1 MKALFLAKP
10 GFRLIGNKDPDIKN
24 LIDILRSFTVV
35 YTSGDLYDDCVRCNI
50 HAFRLEL
57 TDKNPETGTW
67 SNEYVD
73 NINKMVSFAV
83 DNIVD
88 VYITAGGDGT
98 VSYVAS
104 STIVNSRNKT
114 FRPLF
119 IGFPAGT
126 ANAGPIVKR
135 LGTGDMSKLKMT
147 KIDAIEVTDGDSVI
161 GYGFND
167 VIIGNSFLGTLNGE
181 MRNFDAVAMAQRGEA
196 KTVSP
201 GTDITSDKFK
211 ATLNGKELYIGHKV
225 EQICVST
232 LQFDRFNMRAVFG
245 GILNAV
251 GYDHPAAAA
260 FSDRIIVDSDQK
272 TWNYKG
278 SVSTAH
284 VSFNETDTLKISG
297 FGKDAQIIIDGN
309 PFIRQTDELS
319 FRIIPWVCTALW
331 DTGETK

>member
-10 GFRLIGNKDPDIKN
+10 GFRLIGNKDPDINN
-24 LIDILRSFTVV
+24 LIDILRNFTVV

-67 SNEYVD
+67 SNEYVH
-73 NINKMVSFAV
+73 NINMMVSFAV

-104 STIVNSRNKT
+104 STILNSRNKT

-135 LGTGDMSKLKMT
+135 LGTGDISRLKMT
-147 KIDAIEVTDGDSVI
+147 KIDAIEVSDGDTVI

-167 VIIGNSFLGTLNGE
+167 VIIGNSFLGTINGE
-181 MRNFDAVAMAQRGEA
+181 MKNLDALTMAQRGEA
-196 KTVSP
+196 NVVSP
-201 GTDITSDKFK
+201 GSDIVSDNFK
-211 ATLNGKELYIGHKV
+211 ASMNGEVLNIRHHV
-225 EQICVST
+225 RQICIST

-245 GILNAV
+245 GVLNAV
-251 GYDHPAAAA
+251 GFEHPAAAA
-260 FSDRIIVDSDQK
+260 FMDRIMVNSDPA

-278 SVSTAH
+278 TVSTAH
-284 VSFNETDTLKISG
+284 VCFNENDSLRISG

-331 DTGETK
+331 DMN

>member
-10 GFRLIGNKDPDIKN
+10 GFRLLGNKDPDIKN
-24 LIDILRSFTVV
+24 LIEILKGFNLV
-35 YTSGDLYDDCVRCNI
+35 YTSGELYDDCVKCDI

-57 TDKNPETGTW
+57 TENSENGTW
-67 SNEYVD
+67 SNEYVE
-73 NINKMVSFAV
+73 NINKMVGFAV

-104 STIVNSRNKT
+104 STILNSRNKT

-135 LGTGDMSKLKMT
+135 LGTGNISRLKMV
-147 KIDAIEVTDGDSVI
+147 KIDAIEVSDGETPI

-167 VIIGNSFLGTLNGE
+167 VIIGNSFLGTVNGE
-181 MRNFDAVAMAQRGEA
+181 MKNFDAFAMAQRGEV
-196 KTVSP
+196 KIVKP
-201 GTDITSDKFK
+201 GTDITSGSFR
-211 ATLNGKELYIGHKV
+211 ASLNGNALDIKHDV
-225 EQICVST
+225 RQICIST
-232 LQFDRFNMRAVFG
+232 LQFDKITMRAVFG

-251 GYDHPAAAA
+251 GFEHPAAAA
-260 FSDRIIVDSDQK
+260 FMDRVMVDSDQK

-278 SVSTAH
+278 SVSSTH
-284 VSFNETDTLKISG
+284 VCFNENDSLKISG

-319 FRIIPWVCTALW
+319 FRIVPWVCTALW
-331 DTGETK
+331 DMGEK

>member
-10 GFRLIGNKDPDIKN
+10 GFRILGNKDPDIAN
-24 LIDILRSFTVV
+24 LIGILRSFSIV
-35 YTSGDLYDDCVRCNI
+35 YTSGDLYDDCVKCNI
-50 HAFRLEL
+50 HAFRLDL
-57 TDKNPETGTW
+57 TEEKGEEGW
-67 SNEYVD
+67 SNEYVE
-73 NINKMVSFAV
+73 NINRMVSFAV

-135 LGTGDMSKLKMT
+135 LGTGDISKLKMA
-147 KIDAIEVTDGDSVI
+147 KIDAIEVTDGETVI

-181 MRNFDAVAMAQRGEA
+181 IKNFDALSMARQGEA
-196 KTVSP
+196 KVITP
-201 GTDITSDKFK
+201 GTDIVSDKFK
-211 ATLNGKELYIGHKV
+211 ASVNGEALDIRQGV
-225 EQICVST
+225 QQICIST

-245 GILNAV
+245 GVLNAV
-251 GYDHPAAAA
+251 GFEHPAAAA
-260 FSDRIIVDSDQK
+260 FVDRIMVDSDPK

-278 SVSTAH
+278 AVSTAH
-284 VSFNETDTLKISG
+284 VCFNENDSLKISG
-297 FGKDAQIIIDGN
+297 FGKDAHIIIDGN

-319 FRIIPWVCTALW
+319 FRIVPWVCTALW
-331 DTGETK
+331 DMENNK

>member
-10 GFRLIGNKDPDIKN
+10 GFRLMGNKDPDIRY
-24 LIDILRSFTVV
+24 LIEILRSFSVV
-35 YTSGDLYDDCVRCNI
+35 YTSGDLYEDCIRCDI

-57 TDKNPETGTW
+57 SENSESGSW

-104 STIVNSRNKT
+104 STILNSRNKT

-135 LGTGDMSKLKMT
+135 LGTGDISKLKMT
-147 KIDAIEVTDGDSVI
+147 KIDAIEVSDGDTPI

-167 VIIGNSFLGTLNGE
+167 VIIGNSFLGTINGE
-181 MRNFDAVAMAQRGEA
+181 MKNFDAIAMAMKGEV
-196 KTVSP
+196 KVISP
-201 GTDITSDKFK
+201 GTDITSGSFR
-211 ATLNGKELYIGHKV
+211 ASLNGNALDIRHDV
-225 EQICVST
+225 RQICIST
-232 LQFDRFNMRAVFG
+232 LQFDEFTMRAVFG
-245 GILNAV
+245 GMLNAV
-251 GYDHPAAAA
+251 GFEHPAAAA
-260 FSDRIIVDSDQK
+260 FMDRVMVNSDQK
-272 TWNYKG
+272 SWNYKG
-278 SVSTAH
+278 SVSTTH
-284 VSFNETDTLKISG
+284 VCFNEADSLKISG

-319 FRIIPWVCTALW
+319 FRIVPWVCTALW
-331 DTGETK
+331 DTGNK

>member
-10 GFRLIGNKDPDIKN
+10 GFRILGNKDPDIAN
-24 LIDILRSFTVV
+24 LIEILRGFSIV
-35 YTSGDLYDDCVRCNI
+35 YTSGDLYDDCVKCNI
-50 HAFRLEL
+50 HAFRLDL
-57 TDKNPETGTW
+57 TKDEGDGTW
-67 SNEYVD
+67 SNEYVE

-135 LGTGDMSKLKMT
+135 LGTGDISKLKMT
-147 KIDAIEVTDGDSVI
+147 KIDAIEVTDGENVI

-167 VIIGNSFLGTLNGE
+167 VIIGNSFLGTINGE
-181 MRNFDAVAMAQRGEA
+181 MKNLDAVAMAQRGEA
-196 KTVSP
+196 KVVSP

-211 ATLNGKELYIGHKV
+211 ASMDGEVLDIRHDVK
-225 EQICVST
+225 QICIST

-245 GILNAV
+245 GVLNAV
-251 GYDHPAAAA
+251 GFEHPAAVA
-260 FSDRIIVDSDQK
+260 FMDRIIVDSDPVS
-272 TWNYKG
+272 WNYRG
-278 SVSTAH
+278 ASSTSH
-284 VSFNETDTLKISG
+284 VCFNENDVLKISG
-297 FGKDAQIIIDGN
+297 FGPDAQIIIDGN

-319 FRIIPWVCTALW
+319 FRIVPWVCTALW
-331 DTGETK
+331 DMDNK

>member
-10 GFRLIGNKDPDIKN
+10 GFRLLGNKDPDIKN
-24 LIDILRSFTVV
+24 LIEILRGFSIV
-35 YTSGDLYDDCVRCNI
+35 YTSGDLYEDCIRCEI

-57 TDKNPETGTW
+57 TEKTESDSW

-73 NINKMVSFAV
+73 NINKMVGFAV

-104 STIVNSRNKT
+104 STILNSRNKT

-135 LGTGDMSKLKMT
+135 LGTGNISKMKMV
-147 KIDAIEVTDGDSVI
+147 KIDAIEVSDGDTPI

-167 VIIGNSFLGTLNGE
+167 VIIGNSFLGTINGE
-181 MRNFDAVAMAQRGEA
+181 MKNFDAIAMAQRGEV
-196 KTVSP
+196 KVTSP
-201 GTDITSDKFK
+201 GTEITSGNFR
-211 ATLNGKELYIGHKV
+211 ASLNGNALDIRHDV
-225 EQICVST
+225 RQICIST
-232 LQFDRFNMRAVFG
+232 LQFDKFSMRAVFG

-251 GYDHPAAAA
+251 GFEHPAAAA
-260 FSDRIIVDSDQK
+260 FMDRVMVNSDQK

-278 SVSTAH
+278 SVSTTH
-284 VSFNETDTLKISG
+284 VCFNEADSLKISG
-297 FGKDAQIIIDGN
+297 FGKDAHIIIDGN

-319 FRIIPWVCTALW
+319 FRIVPWVCTALW
-331 DTGETK
+331 DMGDK

>member
-10 GFRLIGNKDPDIKN
+10 GFRLLGNKDPDIKN
-24 LIDILRSFTVV
+24 LIEILKGFNLV
-35 YTSGDLYDDCVRCNI
+35 YTSGELYDDCVKCDI

-57 TDKNPETGTW
+57 TENSENGTW
-67 SNEYVD
+67 SNEYVE
-73 NINKMVSFAV
+73 NINKMVGFAV

-104 STIVNSRNKT
+104 STILNSRNKT

-135 LGTGDMSKLKMT
+135 LGTGNISRLKMV
-147 KIDAIEVTDGDSVI
+147 KIDAIEVSDGETPI

-167 VIIGNSFLGTLNGE
+167 VIIGNSFLGTVNGE
-181 MRNFDAVAMAQRGEA
+181 MKNFDAFAMAQRGEV
-196 KTVSP
+196 KIVKP
-201 GTDITSDKFK
+201 GTDITSGSFR
-211 ATLNGKELYIGHKV
+211 ASLNGNALDIKHDV
-225 EQICVST
+225 RQICIST
-232 LQFDRFNMRAVFG
+232 LQFDKFTMRAVFG

-251 GYDHPAAAA
+251 GFEHPAAAA
-260 FSDRIIVDSDQK
+260 FMDRVMVDSDQK

-278 SVSTAH
+278 SVSSTH
-284 VSFNETDTLKISG
+284 VCFNENDSLKISG

-319 FRIIPWVCTALW
+319 FRIVPWVCTALW
-331 DTGETK
+331 DMGEK

>member
-10 GFRLIGNKDPDIKN
+10 SFRLMGNKDPDIKN
-24 LIDILRSFTVV
+24 LIEILRSFSVV
-35 YTSGDLYDDCVRCNI
+35 YTSGELYEDCIRCGI

-57 TDKNPETGTW
+57 SEKSESGTW

-73 NINKMVSFAV
+73 NINKMVGFAV
-83 DNIVD
+83 DNVVD

-104 STIVNSRNKT
+104 STILNSRNKT

-135 LGTGDMSKLKMT
+135 LGTGDISKLKMT
-147 KIDAIEVTDGDSVI
+147 KIDAIEVSDGDTPI

-167 VIIGNSFLGTLNGE
+167 VIIGNSFLGTINGE
-181 MRNFDAVAMAQRGEA
+181 LKNFDAVAMAMKGET
-196 KTVSP
+196 KVISP
-201 GTDITSDKFK
+201 GTDITSENFK
-211 ATLNGKELYIGHKV
+211 ASLNGNPLDIRHDVK
-225 EQICVST
+225 QICIST
-232 LQFDRFNMRAVFG
+232 LQFDEFSMRAVFG

-251 GYDHPAAAA
+251 GFEHPAAAA
-260 FSDRIIVDSDQK
+260 FMGRVMVNSDQSS
-272 TWNYKG
+272 WNYKG
-278 SVSTAH
+278 SVSTTH
-284 VSFNETDTLKISG
+284 VCFNETDSLKISG

-319 FRIIPWVCTALW
+319 FRIVPWVCTALW
-331 DTGETK
+331 DTN

>member
-10 GFRLIGNKDPDIKN
+10 GFRIIGNKDPDIKN
-24 LIDILRSFTVV
+24 LIDILRSFSVV
-35 YTSGDLYDDCVRCNI
+35 YTSGDLYNDCIKCDI

-57 TDKNPETGTW
+57 TEDAKSDSW

-73 NINKMVSFAV
+73 NINRMVSFAV

-104 STIVNSRNKT
+104 STILNSRNKT

-135 LGTGDMSKLKMT
+135 LGTGDISKMKMT
-147 KIDAIEVTDGDSVI
+147 KIDAIEVSDGGIPI

-167 VIIGNSFLGTLNGE
+167 VIIGNSFLGTINGE
-181 MRNFDAVAMAQRGEA
+181 LKNFDAVSMARNGEA
-196 KTVSP
+196 KVISP
-201 GTDITSDKFK
+201 GTDITSGLFR
-211 ATLNGKELYIGHKV
+211 ANLNGKALEIKHDVK
-225 EQICVST
+225 QICIST
-232 LQFDRFNMRAVFG
+232 LQFDEFTMRAVFG

-251 GYDHPAAAA
+251 GFDHPAAAA
-260 FSDRIIVDSDQK
+260 FMDRVMVDSDQES
-272 TWNYKG
+272 WNYKG
-278 SVSTAH
+278 SVSTTH
-284 VSFNETDTLKISG
+284 VCFNEADSLKISG
-297 FGKDAQIIIDGN
+297 LGKDAHIIIDGN

-319 FRIIPWVCTALW
+319 FRIVPWVCTALW
-331 DTGETK
+331 DTGSK